1 MYITYRNWLKNGNE
15 NDEIVCTRL
24 EHETL
29 EKAISYAHRYAKGI
43 KFVSVTVEDDAGNV
57 LYEICDYGA
66 EVFDYRDKFKKE
78 IEIEKEIVEEE
89 YIRVEN
95 MIGTIQEVMSD
106 IPLTIP
112 NGTKVKIVGVSKLKS
127 FHNKCPVY
135 IVEYENGYEF
145 KYFQQLKS
153 TLRKYL
159 SKDLKPNTKV
169 WTIFECSLKGFGDN
183 K

>member
-15 NDEIVCTRL
+15 FDETVCTRL

-29 EKAISYAHRYAKGI
+29 DKAISYAHRYARGT
-43 KFVSVTVEDDAGNV
+43 KFISVTVEDDAGNV

-66 EVFDYRDKFKKE
+66 KVFDYRDEVKKE
-78 IEIEKEIVEEE
+78 IEKVEEE
-89 YIRVEN
+89 HTRVKN

-112 NGTKVKIVGVSKLKS
+112 NGTKVKIVGVSRLKS
-127 FHNKCPVY
+127 LYNKCPVY
-135 IVEYENGYEF
+135 IVEYKEGYEF

-153 TLRKYL
+153 CLRKYL
-159 SKDLKPNTKV
+159 SKDLEPNTKV